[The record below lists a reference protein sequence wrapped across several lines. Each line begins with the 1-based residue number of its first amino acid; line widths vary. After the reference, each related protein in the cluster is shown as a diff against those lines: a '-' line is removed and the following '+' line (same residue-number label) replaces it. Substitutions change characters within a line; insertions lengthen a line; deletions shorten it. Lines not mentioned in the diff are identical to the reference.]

1 VVECVPCLLCI
12 IVCLCTSQRY
22 YHFTSRFIPLCISPQ
37 VADFV
42 RAAAECALQIHARG
56 LQASPGDVLIFLPGM
71 EEVDQCCE
79 YVKEQADNRDG

>member
-1 VVECVPCLLCI
+1 VLSSALFSLSFALDSKYSHVYMCVAPFL
-12 IVCLCTSQRY
+12 
-22 YHFTSRFIPLCISPQ
+22 Q

-79 YVKEQADNRDG
+79 YVKERADNSDG